1 MNTLPSGGNM
11 RIRGFNR
18 VELVVAAGEIES
30 AVRQFNEVLGLHL
43 PPPIPIEGVPVLS
56 ATDFGG
62 GIELV
67 APTAPGAPFTKKVA
81 KGGPGQIGPLVWEI
95 EDVDEARAWLQEH
108 NYRIVFEYDSRSGSA
123 EEQAMAVHQ
132 LILDPDQWFGFSVT
146 LMQRFQ

>member
-1 MNTLPSGGNM
+1 M
-11 RIRGFNR
+11 RILGFNR
-18 VELVVAAGEIES
+18 VELVVAASEIES

-62 GIELV
+62 GLELV
-67 APTAPGAPFTKKVA
+67 APAAPGAPFAEKTA

-95 EDVDEARAWLQEH
+95 EDVDEARAWLQHH

-132 LILDPDQWFGFSVT
+132 LILDPGQWFGFSVT